1 MKEEAKPC
9 IGTPVVFGIP
19 DEVMRLE
26 LVRQIREIGVIQSLR
41 MEFTNKAHG
50 KIYVEYI
57 PKDKPCNTPAE

>member
-26 LVRQIREIGVIQSLR
+26 IVKQIREIGVIQRLW
-41 MEFTNKAHG
+41 MEFNNKAHG
-50 KIYVEYI
+50 RVFVEYI
-57 PKDKPCNTPAE
+57 PKVVPCNTPAE